1 MVATSKLAGGFQYVP
16 SASRIS
22 RQWSHSALI
31 GSRPKLS
38 SPSGFITKALRLCNC
53 PRRSVTLTV
62 VVAVGVG
69 VGLVVRRSKWTWAM
83 TVLRRCASTNAG
95 WSTMSPMSSSIDKV
109 FPALEK
115 VKMNQLG
122 TRCQMEAMETRLVM
136 GQSQDPRG
144 SPNRKQRPL
153 ISWHATLLGLF
164 SPILFH
170 ILYAGD

>member
-1 MVATSKLAGGFQYVP
+1 M
-16 SASRIS
+16 
-22 RQWSHSALI
+22 
-31 GSRPKLS
+31 
-38 SPSGFITKALRLCNC
+38 
-53 PRRSVTLTV
+53 TLTV

-69 VGLVVRRSKWTWAM
+69 VGLVVQLDGPSELEAI

-122 TRCQMEAMETRLVM
+122 TRCQMEAMETPLVM
-136 GQSQDPRG
+136 GHRQNQSQDPRG
-144 SPNRKQRPL
+144 SPKRKQRPL